1 MDEGSYYISFPR
13 ARGAPRLNSQSP
25 PASTSEHENGGKRN
39 PKYRRSSAPFKGEN
53 RGANVPIISITH
65 HNGESAPHRFPKTNP
80 AEKKDRSDLYLKRPF
95 WSPSEGHLP
104 LTHVGITPQI
114 NTGLP
119 CTHSVR
125 VENGVPYWYQ
135 NQGVLITR
143 CPQQPITTGRLHV
156 MEKEKENIMGWKDIQ
171 RKSM

>member
-39 PKYRRSSAPFKGEN
+39 PKYRRSSAPFTGEN

-65 HNGESAPHRFPKTNP
+65 HSGESAPHRFPKTNP

-95 WSPSEGHLP
+95 
-104 LTHVGITPQI
+104 
-114 NTGLP
+114 
-119 CTHSVR
+119 
-125 VENGVPYWYQ
+125 
-135 NQGVLITR
+135 
-143 CPQQPITTGRLHV
+143 
-156 MEKEKENIMGWKDIQ
+156 
-171 RKSM
+171 